1 MVWSESV
8 SPLTQCEEGIKMK
21 ADKYLAMTDTFL
33 RQSSKGEIPD
43 KITRDL
49 RFCMDE
55 QEEKLRKNG
64 ISMREEYVF
73 DDEAQSRA
81 RWRHP
86 RRTTGRPSEA

>member
-1 MVWSESV
+1 
-8 SPLTQCEEGIKMK
+8 MK

-73 DDEAQSRA
+73 DDEAVTAVTSGSCIAGVRSLSTRRSWTARA
-81 RWRHP
+81 AGMSP
-86 RRTTGRPSEA
+86 